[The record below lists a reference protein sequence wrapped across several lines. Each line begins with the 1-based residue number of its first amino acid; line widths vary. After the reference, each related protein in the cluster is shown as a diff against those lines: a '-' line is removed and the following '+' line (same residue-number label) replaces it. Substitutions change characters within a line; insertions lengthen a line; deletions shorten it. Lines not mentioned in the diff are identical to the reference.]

1 MQHHTHKSLTLSLRD
16 TLSTTQSV
24 PFRSHLAMEQ
34 TVQAP
39 RLLRSENSLVKF
51 VCCIHMQAVTP
62 GTLWG
67 VDRVTFRNVVVA
79 STAERRARFEGALA
93 AMPIFSS
100 LGAEQR
106 AAIAVR

>member
-1 MQHHTHKSLTLSLRD
+1 MRAGIRVVSTLCTHL
-16 TLSTTQSV
+16 
-24 PFRSHLAMEQ
+24 
-34 TVQAP
+34 
-39 RLLRSENSLVKF
+39 
-51 VCCIHMQAVTP
+51 QAVTP

-93 AMPIFSS
+93 AMPIFSG

-106 AAIAVR
+106 AAIAVSC